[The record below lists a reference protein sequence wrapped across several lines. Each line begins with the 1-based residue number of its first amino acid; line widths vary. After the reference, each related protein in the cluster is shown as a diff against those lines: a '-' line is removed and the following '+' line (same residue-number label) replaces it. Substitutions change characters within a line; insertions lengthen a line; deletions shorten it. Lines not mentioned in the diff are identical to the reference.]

1 MDLQRLWSHI
11 PRLDEVLVERLSN
24 REGDALMLYG
34 FEGRSVSEGLGAL
47 LAYRISKE
55 RKNTISIAV
64 NDYGLML
71 YAPDSIGIDTK
82 SLVHWL
88 SQKELQADILSSLN
102 ATELTRR
109 RFRDIARIAG
119 LIHSGTPGQSKS
131 MRHLQAST
139 SMVFDALKQ
148 YDPANLLLWQASDEV
163 LSDQL
168 QIHRLK
174 ETLTRMEESR
184 WVHVDLKQWT
194 PFSFPLMVERI
205 RDRIGNES
213 LAQRI
218 RKIQNQ
224 LEQGTAS
231 ESGSLMK
238 SKRNAEKGNMQSRDT
253 NP

>member
-1 MDLQRLWSHI
+1 
-11 PRLDEVLVERLSN
+11 
-24 REGDALMLYG
+24 
-34 FEGRSVSEGLGAL
+34 
-47 LAYRISKE
+47 
-55 RKNTISIAV
+55 
-64 NDYGLML
+64 ML

-88 SQKELQADILSSLN
+88 SPRELLADILSSLN

-224 LEQGTAS
+224 LEQGPAS
-231 ESGSLMK
+231 ESGSLTK
-238 SKRNAEKGNMQSRDT
+238 SKRNAKKKNMQSRDT